1 MAYSPTRGLCDPFG
15 GRTDLQGHTLRAVG
29 NPVQRF
35 QEDALRILR
44 GVRFAVR
51 FALTPEPATLQA
63 MNTCAPLM
71 ENLSRER
78 VFDEFCKL
86 LPLADAEDLCRFAPI
101 LVEPIPELGALVGFQ
116 QHSPHHSYD
125 AYTHT
130 AHVVAAVPRDLTLRW
145 AALLHDVGKP
155 ATFTLDSNGQ
165 GHFYGHAA
173 VSAEAAGDIL
183 RRLRAPNSLR
193 EEVTTLIAQHMTQL
207 MPEKKILRRW
217 LGRLGTQGLD
227 RLLQLQEADM
237 GSKGTGKP
245 AEMAQFPQ
253 IRELLAEIQAE
264 NACLRLKDLAVN
276 GHDLMT
282 LGITGPAIG
291 KTLSALLEQVIDE
304 ALPNEK
310 QALLNALKN
319 Q

>member
-1 MAYSPTRGLCDPFG
+1 
-15 GRTDLQGHTLRAVG
+15 
-29 NPVQRF
+29 
-35 QEDALRILR
+35 
-44 GVRFAVR
+44 
-51 FALTPEPATLQA
+51 
-63 MNTCAPLM
+63 
-71 ENLSRER
+71 
-78 VFDEFCKL
+78 
-86 LPLADAEDLCRFAPI
+86 
-101 LVEPIPELGALVGFQ
+101 
-116 QHSPHHSYD
+116 
-125 AYTHT
+125 
-130 AHVVAAVPRDLTLRW
+130 
-145 AALLHDVGKP
+145 
-155 ATFTLDSNGQ
+155 
-165 GHFYGHAA
+165 
-173 VSAEAAGDIL
+173 
-183 RRLRAPNSLR
+183 
-193 EEVTTLIAQHMTQL
+193 MTQL